1 MAASVVI
8 GEHPHLRPHPLIDL
22 DSFDLEVRGTVVFSH
37 AMNSG
42 KDMLEIRN
50 KRKGEKS
57 LVLKEFA

>member
-1 MAASVVI
+1 M
-8 GEHPHLRPHPLIDL
+8 
-22 DSFDLEVRGTVVFSH
+22 VFSH

-57 LVLKEFA
+57 LGLKEFE

>member
-50 KRKGEKS
+50 KRK
-57 LVLKEFA
+57 